1 MNTNRRHA
9 LAIAAVLV
17 GGLILFG
24 AETDGFRAF
33 TSEDARVNR
42 LMKEKPPFPEVVL
55 EDSNDRTY
63 TISEFRNKYVLMSF
77 MYTFCPDL
85 CVITEMNMAQ
95 VYAGI
100 PEEELGKN
108 LVFLSISF
116 DPKRDDPAALD
127 LYKRHFGSD
136 GETWRMAR
144 VPDQAELELLLKR
157 FGVIVIP
164 YGNGNFA
171 HNSAFYLL
179 DRGGR
184 LLKVMD
190 YGKPEEA
197 ARVVTAILESDRGE

>member
-1 MNTNRRHA
+1 MKTNRRHT

-17 GGLILFG
+17 AGLILFG
-24 AETDGFRAF
+24 AGTDGFRAF
-33 TSEDARVNR
+33 TSEAARVNR

-55 EDSNDRTY
+55 EDSNGRTY
-63 TISEFRNKYVLMSF
+63 TISEFPNKYVLMSF
-77 MYTFCPDL
+77 MYTSCPDL

-95 VYAGI
+95 IYARM
-100 PEEELGKN
+100 PEQDLGEN

-127 LYKRHFGSD
+127 RYRNHFGSD
-136 GETWRMAR
+136 GETWRMVR
-144 VPDQAELELLLKR
+144 VPDREELDLLLKR

-164 YGNGNFA
+164 DRDGNFA

-179 DRGGR
+179 DRNGR

-190 YGKPEEA
+190 YDKPEEA
-197 ARVVTAILESDRGE
+197 AKVVTAILENDRGE